1 MYVDIDIF
9 LIIGDTEGELFYVE
23 VNRVFA
29 MATSW
34 A

>member
-1 MYVDIDIF
+1 MMYVNIDIF
-9 LIIGDTEGELFYVE
+9 LIFEDTEELFYVK